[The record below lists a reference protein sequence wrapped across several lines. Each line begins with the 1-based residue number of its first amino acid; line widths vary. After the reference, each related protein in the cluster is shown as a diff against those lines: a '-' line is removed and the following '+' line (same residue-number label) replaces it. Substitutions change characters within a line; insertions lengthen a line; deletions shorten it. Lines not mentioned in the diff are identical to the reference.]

1 MKDCKVRKLIY
12 EAVKSWSTELEAVE
26 IYGGDC
32 SCGEIVRWVITVEA
46 HVVAYV
52 PANPG
57 FGDA

>member
-1 MKDCKVRKLIY
+1 MKECKVRKLIY

-46 HVVAYV
+46 LVVAYV
-52 PANPG
+52 LANPG